1 MPASVSAR
9 TASRSELRLRPSRA
23 ARSASFG
30 RRAPAASSPLMII
43 ALIWSMADCVTLTG
57 RSVYDPNIQCPQMG
71 FRLSAKSSDDLLPS
85 VAAKHPMFVRAL
97 ETFDVRFPTSRDLD
111 GSDARNPDPDY
122 PPASG
127 VIPTDASAGV
137 GG

>member
-9 TASRSELRLRPSRA
+9 TASRSELRLRPRRA

-43 ALIWSMADCVTLTG
+43 ALIWSIADWVTLTVQ
-57 RSVYDPNIQCPQMG
+57 RSVYDPNIQCHRLP
-71 FRLSAKSSDDLLPS
+71 FRLPAKSSDDLLPI
-85 VAAKHPMFVRAL
+85 VAPKHPMFVTAL

-111 GSDARNPDPDY
+111 G
-122 PPASG
+122 
-127 VIPTDASAGV
+127 
-137 GG
+137 